1 MIEKNE
7 AMGAVVVEKMRRG
20 GDTLWK
26 GDLAAALLRDFDAS
40 GSLSNS
46 IWRSDPYQHE
56 ELLRTVRVLPR
67 AICPPRIPYLNL
79 EKIAWRPAI
88 LHPWGDVFFA
98 VRLIIVFWRALSRE
112 VAAQR

>member
-7 AMGAVVVEKMRRG
+7 AMGAVVVEKMGRG

-40 GSLSNS
+40 GSLANNMEIRPLPTRGIGQDCSGPSPRNLPPTNS
-46 IWRSDPYQHE
+46 IFEFRKNCLAPG
-56 ELLRTVRVLPR
+56 
-67 AICPPRIPYLNL
+67 
-79 EKIAWRPAI
+79 
-88 LHPWGDVFFA
+88 HPSSVGDVFFT
-98 VRLIIVFWRALSRE
+98 VGLVLSRE